1 MLILSVWRVVFLT
14 TYACHSLVSA
24 ICVDMKGN
32 FIETGTNY
40 NLFNHMID
48 SLDFV
53 DQLSL
58 ETFLH

>member
-1 MLILSVWRVVFLT
+1 MLILSMWCVVFLT

-24 ICVDMKGN
+24 ICVDMEGISLKLAQ
-32 FIETGTNY
+32 ITIS
-40 NLFNHMID
+40 NHMID